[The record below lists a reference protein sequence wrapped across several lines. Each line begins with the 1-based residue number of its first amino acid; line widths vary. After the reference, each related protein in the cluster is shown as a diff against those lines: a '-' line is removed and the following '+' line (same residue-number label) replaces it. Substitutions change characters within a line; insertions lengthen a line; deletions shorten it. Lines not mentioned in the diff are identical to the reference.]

1 MTYDY
6 KDPIR
11 PMFWLPE
18 AQTLNYDDPVF
29 RSGETWSLY
38 LYNIVIWAPG
48 SPAGMEERVRKALAD
63 IDPNLVLYIRMA
75 LGADRADVVRMV
87 LRGAFSQIGIGLAV
101 GIPAAIVAGRLMT
114 RQLFG
119 VRPWDPSC

>member
-18 AQTLNYDDPVF
+18 AQNTEYDDPAF
-29 RSGETWSLY
+29 RSGETWSHY

-48 SPAGMEERVRKALAD
+48 SPAGPGRA
-63 IDPNLVLYIRMA
+63 
-75 LGADRADVVRMV
+75 GA
-87 LRGAFSQIGIGLAV
+87 
-101 GIPAAIVAGRLMT
+101 
-114 RQLFG
+114 
-119 VRPWDPSC
+119 